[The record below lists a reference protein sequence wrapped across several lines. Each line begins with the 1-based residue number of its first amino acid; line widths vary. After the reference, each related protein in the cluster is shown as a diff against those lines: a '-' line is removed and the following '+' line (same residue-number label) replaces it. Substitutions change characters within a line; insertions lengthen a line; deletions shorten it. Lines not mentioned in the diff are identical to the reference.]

1 MEYLNALLLNAF
13 EMTFVFISLLM
24 LLQQRK
30 AIGLAPFYLVTGF
43 LLFLADILVSAEL
56 QGILWGDVRFRIG
69 TVVIYM
75 PLIASYLAVYITC
88 GTLRTQHLIIGAA
101 ALGGMIWYLAEITE
115 LQCRWLGFSIS
126 NGFSGSTLAMLVDGA
141 KRSSTY
147 SALSVFAD
155 LFIVPILYTVLIK
168 CRIPRF
174 FALLGG
180 MAGTVF
186 SQLPELIIYWYTGF
200 IDSLLVGNL
209 IGRMFAAVILC
220 LILEVYLRWLEKE
233 SAGNSGSSLDLLF
246 AFVGSYGKAKELE
259 VTLHESEKRYQMVF
273 ENAGELIFT
282 LDDSGKVIDA
292 NIAALRFLNTEQKAI
307 GGFDLF
313 ATLEVLGENEVPLSE
328 FPQTTRRLRCVCRI
342 SGGCRLLD
350 LSLTPVVTRSRQLL
364 FLIARD
370 ITEEQKL
377 ADEKAELAEQ
387 LIHSQRL
394 EALGRLAGGVAHDFN
409 NCIHSILGHIDMILY
424 TSTLP
429 NGAAE
434 RLEKVASLAEQAGK
448 LTSQLLGFAR
458 KGKYKVDMIDVRKLV
473 EDSASMLVPQS
484 ISDVDVSV
492 KIEKEPYTIS
502 GDSVQ
507 LHQVLLNLML
517 NAIDAMGQ
525 TEAGNKRLTISAGN
539 AANAP
544 VLCTAPVKISDFDPE
559 DYVYIAVSDTGCGI
573 PQEAMNKLFEP
584 FYTTKPV
591 GKGTGMGLAMVYG
604 TVTHHQ
610 GWIQIDSK
618 PGAGTVFCC
627 FFPLEKVQTT
637 KEKEVNA

>member
-30 AIGLAPFYLVTGF
+30 AIGLAPFYLAFGF

-56 QGILWGDVRFRIG
+56 QGTLWGDMRFRVG
-69 TVVIYM
+69 TVVIYT
-75 PLIASYLAVYITC
+75 PLIVSYLAVYITC
-88 GTLRTQHLIIGAA
+88 GTLRTQHLIVGVA
-101 ALGGMIWYLAEITE
+101 ALGGLAWYLAEITQ

-126 NGFSGSTLAMLVDGA
+126 NGFSGSTLEMLVDGA
-141 KRSSTY
+141 RRSNIY
-147 SALSVFAD
+147 SMLGIFAD
-155 LFIVPILYTVLIK
+155 LFIVPILYTLLIK

-174 FALLGG
+174 FAICGS
-180 MAGTVF
+180 MTGTVF

-200 IDSLLVGNL
+200 VDKLLFGDL
-209 IGRMFAAVILC
+209 IGRALAAVILSS
-220 LILEVYLRWLEKE
+220 ILTVYLRWLEKE
-233 SAGNSGSSLDLLF
+233 ASGNNGSSLDLLF

-259 VTLHESEKRYQMVF
+259 VTLHESEKRYKMVF

-292 NIAALRFLNTEQKAI
+292 NIAALSFLGVAPGKIA
-307 GGFDLF
+307 GFDLF
-313 ATLEVLGENEVPLSE
+313 SILVPTGENEPPLSE
-328 FPQTTRRLRCVCRI
+328 LSQNTRHVRCSCQVN
-342 SGGCRLLD
+342 GADRLLD
-350 LSLTPVVTRSRQLL
+350 ISISPVLVRNKKLI

-409 NCIHSILGHIDMILY
+409 NCIHSMLGHIDMILY
-424 TSTLP
+424 TTQLP
-429 NGAAE
+429 EGAAG
-434 RLEKVASLAEQAGK
+434 RLEKVAGLAEQAGK

-458 KGKYKVDMIDVRKLV
+458 KGKYQVDMINVKTLV
-473 EDSASMLVPQS
+473 EDSTTMLVPQS
-484 ISDVDVSV
+484 VADVDISV
-492 KIEKEPYTIS
+492 EVENDSLTIS
-502 GDSVQ
+502 GDRVQ

-517 NAIDAMGQ
+517 NAVDAMR
-525 TEAGNKRLTISAGN
+525 EKESGNKRLIISAGN

-544 VLCTAPVKISDFDPE
+544 VLCTAPVKISDFDPS

-573 PQEAMNKLFEP
+573 QQEAMSKVFEP

-610 GWIQIDSK
+610 GWIQIDSE

-627 FFPLEKVQTT
+627 FFPLEKFGC
-637 KEKEVNA
+637 

>member
-1 MEYLNALLLNAF
+1 MEYLNALLLNVF

-30 AIGLAPFYLVTGF
+30 AIGLAPFYLVFGF

-56 QGILWGDVRFRIG
+56 QGTLFGDVRFRIG

-75 PLIASYLAVYITC
+75 PIIASYLAVYITC

-101 ALGGMIWYLAEITE
+101 ALGGLIWYLAEITG

-126 NGFSGSTLAMLVDGA
+126 NGFSGSTLEMLVDGT

-147 SALSVFAD
+147 SALGVFAD
-155 LFIVPILYTVLIK
+155 LFIVPIFYTLLIK
-168 CRIPRF
+168 CRVPRY
-174 FALLGG
+174 FALAGS
-180 MAGTVF
+180 MMGTVF

-200 IDSLLVGNL
+200 IDKLLFGNL
-209 IGRMFAAVILC
+209 LGRLFAAFFLCFILY
-220 LILEVYLRWLEKE
+220 IYLKWLEKE
-233 SAGNSGSSLDLLF
+233 TSGNNGSSLDLLF

-259 VTLHESEKRYQMVF
+259 VTLHESEKRYKMVF

-282 LDDSGKVIDA
+282 LDHTGKVIDA
-292 NIAALRFLNTEQKAI
+292 NIAALNFLELESSKIA
-307 GGFDLF
+307 GFDLF
-313 ATLEVLGENEVPLSE
+313 SFLEPLEKDEQPLAGST
-328 FPQTTRRLRCVCRI
+328 QSTRRIRC
-342 SGGCRLLD
+342 GCQVNGKRRLLD
-350 LSLTPVVTRSRQLL
+350 ISLSPVLARSKQLF

-409 NCIHSILGHIDMILY
+409 NCIHSMLGHIDMILY
-424 TSTLP
+424 TSKLP
-429 NGAAE
+429 EDATG
-434 RLEKVASLAEQAGK
+434 RLEKVAGLAEQAGK

-458 KGKYKVDMIDVRKLV
+458 KGKYQVEMIDVKTLV
-473 EDSASMLVPQS
+473 EDSVSMLGPQS
-484 ISDVDVSV
+484 IADVDVLV
-492 KIEKEPYTIS
+492 EAKDPGLIVS
-502 GDSVQ
+502 GDRVQ

-525 TEAGNKRLTISAGN
+525 TPSGNKRLIVSAGN
-539 AANAP
+539 ASEAP
-544 VLCTAPVKISDFDPE
+544 VVCTAPVKISDFDPSRYA
-559 DYVYIAVSDTGCGI
+559 YVSVADTGCGI
-573 PQEAMNKLFEP
+573 PPEAMSKLFEP

-604 TVTHHQ
+604 TITHHQ
-610 GWIQIDSK
+610 GWVQIESE
-618 PGAGTVFCC
+618 PGEGTVFCC
-627 FFPLEKVQTT
+627 FLPLESIQKSG
-637 KEKEVNA
+637 EKEVNV